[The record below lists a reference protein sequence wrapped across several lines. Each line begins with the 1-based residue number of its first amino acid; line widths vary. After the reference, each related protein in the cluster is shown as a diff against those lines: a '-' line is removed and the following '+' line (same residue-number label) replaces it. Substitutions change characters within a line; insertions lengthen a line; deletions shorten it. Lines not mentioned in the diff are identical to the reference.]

1 MKGKN
6 MKNKILIFLG
16 LVAIV
21 LSGFIVP
28 VNALGL
34 TPSDSSL
41 NNEDYLERNWARV
54 ALATEVQTTINDY
67 YNIKDVYNDT

>member
-1 MKGKN
+1 

-54 ALATEVQTTINDY
+54 
-67 YNIKDVYNDT
+67 